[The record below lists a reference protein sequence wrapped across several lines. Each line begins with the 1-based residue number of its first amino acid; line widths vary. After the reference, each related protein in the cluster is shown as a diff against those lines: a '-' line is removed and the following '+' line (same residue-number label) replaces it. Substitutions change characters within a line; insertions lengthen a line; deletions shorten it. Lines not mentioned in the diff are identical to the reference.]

1 MLLKLVHYPISRVA
15 SVVPNRNYLVTIG
28 MLFKVAAVPFHF
40 WAPDVYEGSSFNNG
54 INEYFG

>member
-1 MLLKLVHYPISRVA
+1 MGSFLMLLKLVHYPISRVA

-40 WAPDVYEGSSFNNG
+40 WAPDVYEGLQL
-54 INEYFG
+54 